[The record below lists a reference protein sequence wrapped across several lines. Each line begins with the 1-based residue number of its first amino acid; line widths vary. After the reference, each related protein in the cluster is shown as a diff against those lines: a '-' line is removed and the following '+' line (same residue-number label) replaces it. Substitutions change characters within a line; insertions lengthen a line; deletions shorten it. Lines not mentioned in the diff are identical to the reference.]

1 MYSNGKFVNNCKSVG
16 PTMIRQHSLSPSRW
30 PTPHLSFSFLFFFPF
45 ILHFQISSHLS
56 SPYLIFLSQRKS
68 QTQTSNPV
76 FFIKENPTS
85 PIRKTKIH
93 TSSSLSL
100 DLSLPLFS
108 FFFLLFFF
116 FPFPGFEWQLHWQ
129 FFWIWVCTQRP
140 KACLFYI
147 IFWIWMTASISIFLG
162 FFFCFFLF

>member
-16 PTMIRQHSLSPSRW
+16 PMRIRQHTLSPSRW
-30 PTPHLSFSFLFFFPF
+30 PTPHLSFSFLFFFSPLFF
-45 ILHFQISSHLS
+45 IFRFLLISLHHISSFSLKENHKPKHQTQFS
-56 SPYLIFLSQRKS
+56 SSKKIQHHRLEKQKSIFL
-68 QTQTSNPV
+68 
-76 FFIKENPTS
+76 
-85 PIRKTKIH
+85 H
-93 TSSSLSL
+93 
-100 DLSLPLFS
+100 LSLPLFS
-108 FFFLLFFF
+108 FFFFLLLFFF
-116 FPFPGFEWQLHWQ
+116 FPFPGFGWQLHWQ